1 MYPTVFAIALNH
13 KSQTE
18 HWHDTFEEAPYKAQP
33 KKAVW
38 FIKPRN
44 TYNANGLISLDAGE
58 HYFSGGTIAIVIGK
72 TATRIKAED
81 ASQFIKGFALAN
93 EISLAETSFYRPAIK
108 AKCRDNSCPI
118 GQIATTVNTDNT
130 VIETYINGELK
141 NSYSTAEFVRNAG
154 QILEALTD
162 FATLE
167 DGDMVLMGTPQD
179 RVEIRSGDIVEIKAQ
194 GFETLTT
201 KVQ

>member
-13 KSQTE
+13 KSQIE
-18 HWHDTFEEAPYKAQP
+18 HWHDTFEDAPYKTQP
-33 KKAVW
+33 QKAVW

-44 TYNANGLISLDAGE
+44 TYNSSGQITLDSSE
-58 HYFSGGTIAIVIGK
+58 QYFSGGTIAIVIGK
-72 TATRIKAED
+72 TATRISAQD
-81 ASQFIKGFALAN
+81 APQYIKGFALAN

-118 GQIATTVNTDNT
+118 GQITSSIDPDNT
-130 VIETYINGELK
+130 VIETYINDELK
-141 NSYSTAEFVRNAG
+141 NSYTTADYVRNAG

-162 FATLE
+162 FATLQE
-167 DGDMVLMGTPQD
+167 GDMVLMGTPLN
-179 RVEIRSGDIVEIKAQ
+179 RVPISSGDKVEIKAS
-194 GFETLTT
+194 GFESLVT